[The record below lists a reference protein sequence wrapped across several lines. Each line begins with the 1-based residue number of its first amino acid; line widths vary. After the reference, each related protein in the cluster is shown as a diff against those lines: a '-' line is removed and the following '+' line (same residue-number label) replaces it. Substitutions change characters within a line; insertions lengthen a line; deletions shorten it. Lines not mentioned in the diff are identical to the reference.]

1 MPSAVD
7 TVWKA
12 AVNLVSRWWS
22 RDRSPAA
29 RRSRSISMFRAC
41 WATQA
46 PVGWAVTFD
55 DMNAAGG
62 DLHEEQHVDPFEERG
77 VDGEEV
83 AGQGG
88 VRLGGGELFP
98 RRGGPA
104 GGRLELGAV
113 YLPAQDRHLVTRY
126 QEFDVFGSA
135 VAGELG
141 QHLQHLRQEQVYR
154 RSAHGFG
161 SLQLPRC

>member
-1 MPSAVD
+1 MMSIRSVYSRRTVSTQRSAYEFARGACGGVRITSMPSAVD

-62 DLHEEQHVDPFEERG
+62 DLHEEQHVDPFEER
-77 VDGEEV
+77 
-83 AGQGG
+83 
-88 VRLGGGELFP
+88 
-98 RRGGPA
+98 
-104 GGRLELGAV
+104 
-113 YLPAQDRHLVTRY
+113 
-126 QEFDVFGSA
+126 
-135 VAGELG
+135 
-141 QHLQHLRQEQVYR
+141 
-154 RSAHGFG
+154 
-161 SLQLPRC
+161 